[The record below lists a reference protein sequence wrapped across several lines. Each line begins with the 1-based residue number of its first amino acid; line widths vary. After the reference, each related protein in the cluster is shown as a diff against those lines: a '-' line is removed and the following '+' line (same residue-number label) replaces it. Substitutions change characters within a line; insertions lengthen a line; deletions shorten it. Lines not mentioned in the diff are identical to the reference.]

1 MFNDYIIPL
10 PPLFIVIIFYVGY
23 FTSVFKTVEFV
34 MNKIGPYKS
43 LSTYKKRYVIK
54 NLLKSNTLFL
64 MTPGTLLILKDI
76 FMYNKWNNA
85 SLHILGTI
93 YSLTDFISLLLVP
106 GLPMTTKLHHGF
118 VTIFGIINII
128 NDYTQPNI
136 VRMLIIYGALSTIS
150 FSVNGYLGLR
160 YITQNDKLLNTTAL
174 LSFCVYVICFTINWL
189 YHYYY
194 IITIESMTFATIL
207 YFIAAHI
214 IMYDD
219 IKLMGHL
226 IKRVRHKNE
235 TSKCD

>member
-10 PPLFIVIIFYVGY
+10 PSLLNVIIFYVGY
-23 FTSVFKTVEFV
+23 FTVVFKTIEFL
-34 MNKIGPYKS
+34 MSKIGPYKS

-85 SLHILGTI
+85 TLHIMGTI

-106 GLPMTTKLHHGF
+106 GLPNTTKIHHGI

-128 NDYTQPNI
+128 NDYTKPSI
-136 VRMLIIYGALSTIS
+136 LRMLIIYGALSTVS
-150 FSVNGYLGLR
+150 FSVNGYLGIR
-160 YITQNDKLLNTTAL
+160 YITQNEKILNTTAIF
-174 LSFCVYVICFTINWL
+174 SFCVYALCFTVNWL

-194 IITIESMTFATIL
+194 IITIDSMTIATII

-219 IKLMGHL
+219 IKLMQHL
-226 IKRVRHKNE
+226 YQRVKYG
-235 TSKCD
+235 K